1 MEVIL
6 QDKVQTKIYTIRGL
20 KVMMDRDLADLYGVE
35 TKVFNQAVKRNIKR
49 FPEDFM
55 FQLTKEELEN
65 WRSQFV
71 TSNKEKMGIRR
82 QPYAFT
88 EQGIS
93 MLSAILKSAI
103 AIDVS
108 IGIMRAFVE
117 MWKYALTH
125 EELAKRIESL
135 ENTDKQII

>member
-117 MWKYALTH
+117 M
-125 EELAKRIESL
+125 
-135 ENTDKQII
+135 